1 MYRAD
6 LAVHLPEHVVHMRVD
21 LGSAGAR
28 VFGGI
33 FDAHVGNI
41 GAVYIKRSAR
51 RGAYVA
57 CQYNAHTAASISPFL
72 QGKSTPLYLP
82 ERRLSSPPAAAQ
94 ISPINAYVTTALMS
108 STVPVSISCITAG
121 HTGSA
126 HIAR

>member
-1 MYRAD
+1 MRTSEI
-6 LAVHLPEHVVHMRVD
+6 LVPSTLNAVRLHAVVPMSRQDNV
-21 LGSAGAR
+21 
-28 VFGGI
+28 
-33 FDAHVGNI
+33 
-41 GAVYIKRSAR
+41 
-51 RGAYVA
+51 
-57 CQYNAHTAASISPFL
+57 HTDASISPFL

-108 STVPVSISCITAG
+108 SAVPVSISCITAG